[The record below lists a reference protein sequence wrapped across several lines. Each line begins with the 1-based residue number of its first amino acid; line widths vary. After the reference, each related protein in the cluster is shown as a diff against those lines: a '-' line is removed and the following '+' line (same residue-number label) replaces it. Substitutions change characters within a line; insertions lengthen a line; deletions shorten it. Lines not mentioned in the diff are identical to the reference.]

1 MFQVVCDSNAEG
13 TLNPPVQEH
22 SLLSRKNA
30 QPCQRCRRTFW
41 AWDTGRVCCY
51 LCAPPDPLET
61 ERILAEIN
69 RHLS

>member
-1 MFQVVCDSNAEG
+1 MSQVVHESNAKG
-13 TLNPPVQEH
+13 ALTLPLQEDFARSTKNP
-22 SLLSRKNA
+22 

-61 ERILAEIN
+61 DRILGAIY
-69 RHLS
+69 RRLS